1 MIRHPPRS
9 TRTDT
14 LFPYTTLFRFS
25 RGRDDGTVDG
35 RHLQRAWH
43 GASRPGPCVDRGAA
57 RWACPGCSGR
67 AYLSLMGQAKGPT
80 SCRAFAMQD
89 VSLRSPLL
97 QARSEEHTS
106 ELQSLMRIS
115 YAVFCLKKKNNNTT
129 NNE

>member
-43 GASRPGPCVDRGAA
+43 GASRLGPCVDRGAA

-67 AYLSLMGQAKGPT
+67 ACLSLMGQAKGPT

-89 VSLRSPLL
+89 VSLRTPLL
-97 QARSEEHTS
+97 EAAKVDGGAAIGRDRCGLLCGVAESG
-106 ELQSLMRIS
+106 RGW
-115 YAVFCLKKKNNNTT
+115 
-129 NNE
+129 